1 MLHDGRAAQLILVGG
16 NSSFFDCYAQ
26 RVFIQMGLL
35 KLIKYSTFE
44 VSALNKIVGGYGV
57 QMNISG
63 ADLTRFLYR
72 FDWTNM
78 T

>member
-1 MLHDGRAAQLILVGG
+1 MK
-16 NSSFFDCYAQ
+16 
-26 RVFIQMGLL
+26 LL
-35 KLIKYSTFE
+35 KSIKYSMFE
-44 VSALNKIVGGYGV
+44 VSVLNEIVGGYGV

-63 ADLTRFLYR
+63 ADLTRFMYR